1 MDKLPRVRMRPIVH
15 QPSLVDQ
22 VVEAIVTEI
31 VNGDL
36 PPHARLIQ
44 DDLAQAYGVSR
55 QPVQQALLL
64 LRNQGLV
71 KEAPGRGLIVAPL
84 DLRFIGN
91 LYEIREALDGLA
103 ARRAAEKGAG
113 RARSEGRPY
122 IARGREAVKDG
133 KLGEQIAAD
142 MAFHAF
148 VNDLSENPLI
158 GETTTQHWPVVR
170 RVMAEVLRD
179 ADQMPRT
186 IWDEHAGI
194 LDAISAGD
202 AVAAETLARRHI
214 ANASTIFIE
223 RLRTQQDAADAKTE
237 RRSRLIQRMG

>member
-44 DDLAQAYGVSR
+44 DDLAKAYGVSR

-84 DLRFIGN
+84 DLRLIRN

-103 ARRAAEKGAG
+103 ARRAAEEGAG
-113 RARSEGRPY
+113 RARREGRPF
-122 IARGREAVKDG
+122 IGRGRAAVRDSN
-133 KLGEQIAAD
+133 LGEQIAAD

-148 VNDLSENPLI
+148 VNDLAGNPLI
-158 GETTTQHWPVVR
+158 GETTAQHWPIVR

-179 ADQMPRT
+179 ADEMPRT
-186 IWDEHAGI
+186 IWDEHVAI
-194 LDAISAGD
+194 LDAIAAGD
-202 AVAAETLARRHI
+202 AEAAETLARRHI
-214 ANASTIFIE
+214 ANASAIFID
-223 RLRTQQDAADAKTE
+223 RLRAQQDTANAKTE
-237 RRSRLIQRMG
+237 RRSRLIQRSE